1 MSNVEHKFYL
11 KTEKEQ
17 QRIQL
22 KIAGGAILF
31 NLILLLF
38 LFAIGL
44 PLLSFL
50 SISITLSIIAPFFDT
65 PSLAKQGEIIYYSP
79 LFLTEKEKNGVITIH
94 GGTLFDYY
102 YVIDR
107 SLNGTQRTN
116 LIIKGYLDGLLGLI
130 EEYEDKA
137 PDLIK
142 IRGTS
147 YIINERTANKIG
159 LKKVK
164 TNFLQSLILS
174 FNYFNLMSSYSLAK
188 AKLSFPNLRNI
199 HTFEGSLEE
208 LMKQKTYLLRLR
220 KLL

>member
-1 MSNVEHKFYL
+1 MEHQFYL
-11 KTEKEQ
+11 KTKKEQ
-17 QRIQL
+17 KRIQL

-31 NLILLLF
+31 NLILLL
-38 LFAIGL
+38 LSFAIGL
-44 PLLSFL
+44 PLLAILVF
-50 SISITLSIIAPFFDT
+50 SITMTIIASFFDT
-65 PSLAKQGEIIYYSP
+65 PSLAEQGQLIYYSP

-116 LIIKGYLDGLLGLI
+116 LIIKGYLDGLLSLI
-130 EEYEDKA
+130 ETYEDKA
-137 PDLIK
+137 PNLIK

-147 YIINERTANKIG
+147 YIINERTAGKIG

-188 AKLSFPNLRNI
+188 AKLSFPNLRNT
-199 HTFEGSLEE
+199 HSFEGDLDE
-208 LMKQKTYLLRLR
+208 LIAQKNYLLRLR

>member
-1 MSNVEHKFYL
+1 MDHKFYL

-17 QRIQL
+17 KQAQFRL
-22 KIAGGAILF
+22 AGVAIFF
-31 NLILLLF
+31 NLIVLIL

-50 SISITLSIIAPFFDT
+50 FISITLSIIAPFFDT
-65 PSLAKQGEIIYYSP
+65 PALVKQGGLIYYSP

-107 SLNGTQRTN
+107 SLNGAQRTN
-116 LIIKGYLDGLLGLI
+116 LIIRGYIDGLLSLI
-130 EEYEDKA
+130 EAYEDKA
-137 PDLIK
+137 PNLIK

-164 TNFLQSLILS
+164 TNFLQSLILN

-188 AKLSFPNLRNI
+188 AKLSFPNLRNT
-199 HTFEGSLEE
+199 HSFEGGLDALIE
-208 LMKQKTYLLRLR
+208 QKAYLLRLR
-220 KLL
+220 KLLTI